1 MIAAHQNSIEIC
13 QYLLSHED
21 IDIDAKDI
29 QILKYL

>member
-1 MIAAHQNSIEIC
+1 MIAARWKSIEIC

-29 QILKYL
+29 QILIYL